1 MSKKILITGS
11 LGHIGSK
18 LIHNLEENKFSEVRM
33 IDNLSTQRFSSLFN
47 LSPKINFSFYNED
60 ILSADL
66 NKYFKD
72 VDTVVHLAALTDAET
87 SFVRKEE
94 VEEVNHIGTQ
104 KVIDACAERGCKLI
118 FPSTTSVYGSQED
131 TVDETCSKKDL
142 LPQSPYAESKLRCED
157 IILEMSKK
165 NNIQPSILRFG
176 TIFGPSK
183 GMRFHTAVNKFCWQA
198 VLGQSLS
205 VWRTALNQK
214 RPYLGLNDA
223 INIIKFFIDKD
234 IFTGEIFNAVTSNNT
249 VQEVVNYIKKYVEE
263 VKVDFVDTKI
273 MNQLS
278 YEVATK
284 KVESLGF
291 KFFDNLE
298 EGIKETINLLS
309 ALKHNSQD

>member
-1 MSKKILITGS
+1 MVLK
-11 LGHIGSK
+11 
-18 LIHNLEENKFSEVRM
+18 
-33 IDNLSTQRFSSLFN
+33 
-47 LSPKINFSFYNED
+47 
-60 ILSADL
+60 
-66 NKYFKD
+66 
-72 VDTVVHLAALTDAET
+72 
-87 SFVRKEE
+87 
-94 VEEVNHIGTQ
+94 
-104 KVIDACAERGCKLI
+104 
-118 FPSTTSVYGSQED
+118 
-131 TVDETCSKKDL
+131 
-142 LPQSPYAESKLRCED
+142 
-157 IILEMSKK
+157 MSKK
-165 NNIQPSILRFG
+165 NNIQSSILRFG
-176 TIFGPSK
+176 TIFGSSK

-223 INIIKFFIDKD
+223 TNIIKFFIDKD
-234 IFTGEIFNAVTSNNT
+234 ILTGEIFNAVTSNNT

-291 KFFDNLE
+291 KFLDNLG